1 MRHTRIFALI
11 AAATLCT
18 SAWAQQAIDPQRQPT
33 IKRIEHQR
41 MMIDN
46 RVIYE
51 ADVNVLDA
59 NATHYWV
66 EFGIDDKTWR
76 LPAADRSVGT
86 AVNED
91 PVRDGVPG
99 DRWAVSYLVREK
111 DPAGS
116 AQVDLIYTIRDASK
130 GVDKTEHVQAD
141 VEEGQRF
148 TTTTPSGAKL
158 WFLVTQQQ

>member
-1 MRHTRIFALI
+1 MRLTRIFVLI
-11 AAATLCT
+11 TAATLCT
-18 SAWAQQAIDPQRQPT
+18 YAWAQQPIAPQRQPT

-46 RVIYE
+46 RVVYE

-59 NATHYWV
+59 NATQYWV
-66 EFGIDDKTWR
+66 EFGIDEKTWR

-86 AVNED
+86 AGMED
-91 PVRDGVPG
+91 AVRDGVTG

-111 DPAGS
+111 DAAGS
-116 AQVDLIYTIRDASK
+116 AQVDLIYTIRNASK

-141 VEEGQRF
+141 IEEGKRF
-148 TTTTPSGAKL
+148 TTTTPSGAKVWL
-158 WFLVTQQQ
+158 LVTQQ